1 MQYSSVQYSTI
12 QYGTVRTVQYSTV
25 QYSTVW
31 YSTVLYSKVR
41 YVTVQY
47 STVWYSTVLY
57 STVQYQIVNTRQI
70 DRQYQ
75 IETVQYCILQYGMI
89 QYSVVH
95 YTIVQ
100 YCTVRLPLA
109 VFYGRWRRRCYNWRW
124 SSSQPA
130 QCTTIIV
137 LFSVVQNYK
146 IVKYCTLQYSTVCM
160 VQYSTVRLPL
170 AVFCGRWRRRC
181 YNWRWSSSQPAQ
193 CTTIIVLFSVVQNY
207 KIVKYCTL
215 QYSTVCMVQYSTVRL
230 PLAIFYGRW
239 RRRCYNWRWSSS
251 QPAQC
256 TTIIVLFSVVQ
267 NSKVSYIIVQY
278 SIVWYSIVQ

>member
-1 MQYSSVQYSTI
+1 MVQYI
-12 QYGTVRTVQYSTV
+12 QYSTV

-75 IETVQYCILQYGMI
+75 IETVQYCMLQYGMI

-137 LFSVVQNYK
+137 LFSVVQN
-146 IVKYCTLQYSTVCM
+146 
-160 VQYSTVRLPL
+160 
-170 AVFCGRWRRRC
+170 
-181 YNWRWSSSQPAQ
+181 
-193 CTTIIVLFSVVQNY
+193 
-207 KIVKYCTL
+207 
-215 QYSTVCMVQYSTVRL
+215 
-230 PLAIFYGRW
+230 
-239 RRRCYNWRWSSS
+239 
-251 QPAQC
+251 
-256 TTIIVLFSVVQ
+256 
-267 NSKVSYIIVQY
+267 SKVSYIIVQY
-278 SIVWYSIVQ
+278 SMYGIVQYSKVTFGRLLWEMEEEVLELAMVFQPTCTVYNYYSTIQCSVLPKGIFRILTFKNGKKDKILTKF